1 MKLYLSGHTDRYA
14 LEQLQL
20 CLFPEEPMEYCETPF
35 RGDGA
40 VSRLSRGRKYLTATA
55 KITRN
60 GVTGRGVQRLALE
73 RESYALRRRILQRAY
88 YLAAL
93 SLLPAPPPWGALS
106 GVRPTKLTTRHLLEG
121 GTPASADRLLEQS
134 FFVTPARRRLCVAA
148 SLASVEA
155 AKKLAPTD
163 ISVYIGIPFC
173 PTRCSYCSF
182 VSQTEGSAGKLLTPY
197 LDCLLRE
204 IEVVGTGL
212 RAAGLSPRTLYI
224 GGGTPTTLSA
234 AQLRLLMEAI
244 VRYFPADRRIEY
256 TVEGGRP
263 DTLDLE
269 KLKLIREL
277 GADRM
282 SINPQTMND
291 AVLRT
296 VGRPHTAA
304 DVERAYAQAVEVGF
318 SSINMDLIA
327 GLPGDDPESF
337 ADSLKRVM
345 ELGPSNVTVHTL
357 ALKKGAELFSRRAE
371 LPPQEAVEAMVDH
384 ANAVLSAGGYA
395 PYYLYRQKY
404 MSGSLEN
411 VGWCRDGDLGFYNI
425 YMMEELSSILALGGG
440 AVSKRNLPEHR
451 LERQCNP
458 KYPKQYVERIEE
470 VLAEKAALL
479 EQLRRDTE
487 AGLCRG
493 PSKITEREGANFH
506 AD

>member
-20 CLFPEEPMEYCETPF
+20 CLFPEEAMEFCEKPF

-40 VSRLSRGRKYLTATA
+40 VSRLSYGKKYLTATA

-60 GVTGRGVQRLALE
+60 GVTTRAVQRLPLAK
-73 RESYALRRRILQRAY
+73 ESYALRRRMLQRAY

-93 SLLPAPPPWGALS
+93 PQLPTVPPWGALS

-121 GTPASADRLLEQS
+121 GTPESADRLLEQS
-134 FFVTPARRRLCVAA
+134 FFVTPARRQLCVQS

-155 AKKLAPTD
+155 VKRLLPSD
-163 ISVYIGIPFC
+163 VSVYVGIPFC

-197 LDCLLRE
+197 LEGLLRE
-204 IEVVGTGL
+204 IETVGEGM
-212 RAAGLSPRTLYI
+212 RRAGLTLRTLYI

-234 AQLRLLMEAI
+234 AQMELLMQTI
-244 VRYFPADRRIEY
+244 RRRFDMDRLIEY
-256 TVEGGRP
+256 TVEAGRP
-263 DTLDLE
+263 DTIDPE
-269 KLKLIREL
+269 KLAVIRDM
-277 GADRM
+277 GAKRV

-304 DVERAYAQAVEVGF
+304 DVERAYAQAVAAGF
-318 SSINMDLIA
+318 ASINMDLIA

-337 ADSLKRVM
+337 AQSLDRV
-345 ELGPSNVTVHTL
+345 LALDPSNVTVHTL
-357 ALKKGAELFSRRAE
+357 ALKKGAELFSRREA
-371 LPPQEAVEAMVDH
+371 LPPQEAVETMVEH
-384 ANAVLSAGGYA
+384 ANAVLSGKGYA

-411 VGWCRDGDLGFYNI
+411 VGWCRDGDLCLYNI
-425 YMMEELSSILALGGG
+425 YMMEELTDVLALGGG
-440 AVSKRNLPEHR
+440 AVSKRLLPDHR

-479 EQLRRDTE
+479 KQLTSS
-487 AGLCRG
+487 GKTG
-493 PSKITEREGANFH
+493 IIK
-506 AD
+506 

>member
-20 CLFPEEPMEYCETPF
+20 CLFPDEPMEFCESPF

-40 VSRLSRGRKYLTATA
+40 VSKLSRGGKYLTATA

-60 GVTGRGVQRLALE
+60 GRTTRAVQRLALAQE
-73 RESYALRRRILQRAY
+73 TYALRRRILQRAY

-93 SLLPAPPPWGALS
+93 PQLPAAPAWGALS
-106 GVRPTKLTTRHLLEG
+106 GVRPTKLTTRHLLAG
-121 GTPASADRLLEQS
+121 GTAETADRLLEQT
-134 FFVTPARRRLCVAA
+134 FFVTPERRRLCVQA

-155 AKKLAPTD
+155 VRKLEPTD
-163 ISVYIGIPFC
+163 VSVYIGIPFC

-182 VSQTEGSAGKLLTPY
+182 VSQTEGSAGKLLRPY
-197 LDCLLRE
+197 LECLLRE
-204 IEVVGTGL
+204 IETVGAGM
-212 RAAGLSPRTLYI
+212 RRAGLTLRTLYI

-234 AQLRLLMEAI
+234 DQLRVLMEAI
-244 VRYFPADRRIEY
+244 NRYFDHSRRIEY

-263 DTLDLE
+263 DTLDPE
-269 KLKLIREL
+269 KLRLIREL

-291 AVLRT
+291 AVLRA

-304 DVERAYAQAVEVGF
+304 DVERAYAQAVEAGF

-327 GLPGDDPESF
+327 GLPGDDPEHF
-337 ADSLKRVM
+337 ARSLERVLA
-345 ELGPSNVTVHTL
+345 LGPSNVTVHTL
-357 ALKKGAELFSRRAE
+357 ALKKGADLFTHREA
-371 LPPQEAVEAMVDH
+371 LPPQKAVEEMVAY
-384 ANAVLSAGGYA
+384 ANSTLAARRYA

-411 VGWCRDGDLGFYNI
+411 VGWCRDGDLGLYNV
-425 YMMEELSSILALGGG
+425 YMMEELTSILALGGA
-440 AVSKRNLPEHR
+440 AVSKRNLPDNR

-458 KYPKQYVERIEE
+458 KYPKQYVERIDE
-470 VLAEKAALL
+470 VLAQKAALL
-479 EQLRRDTE
+479 DDL
-487 AGLCRG
+487 
-493 PSKITEREGANFH
+493 TERKE
-506 AD
+506 

>member
-20 CLFPEEPMEYCETPF
+20 CLFPEEAMEFCEKPF

-40 VSRLSRGRKYLTATA
+40 VSRLSYGKKYLTATA

-60 GVTGRGVQRLALE
+60 GVTTRAVQRLPLAK
-73 RESYALRRRILQRAY
+73 ESYALRRRMLQRAY

-93 SLLPAPPPWGALS
+93 PQLPTVPPWGALS

-121 GTPASADRLLEQS
+121 GTPESADRLLEQS
-134 FFVTPARRRLCVAA
+134 FFVTPARRQLCVQS

-155 AKKLAPTD
+155 VKRLLPSD
-163 ISVYIGIPFC
+163 VSVYVGIPFC

-197 LDCLLRE
+197 LEGLLRE
-204 IEVVGTGL
+204 IETVGEGM
-212 RAAGLSPRTLYI
+212 RRAGLTLRTLYI

-234 AQLRLLMEAI
+234 AQMELLMQTI
-244 VRYFPADRRIEY
+244 RRRFDMDRLIEY
-256 TVEGGRP
+256 TVEAGRP
-263 DTLDLE
+263 DTIDPE
-269 KLKLIREL
+269 KLAVIRDM
-277 GADRM
+277 GAKRV

-304 DVERAYAQAVEVGF
+304 DVERAYAQAVAAGF
-318 SSINMDLIA
+318 ASINMDLIA

-337 ADSLKRVM
+337 AQSLDRV
-345 ELGPSNVTVHTL
+345 LALDPSNVTVHTL
-357 ALKKGAELFSRRAE
+357 ALKKGAELFSRREA
-371 LPPQEAVEAMVDH
+371 LPPQEAVETMVEH
-384 ANAVLSAGGYA
+384 ANAVLSGKGYA

-411 VGWCRDGDLGFYNI
+411 VGWCRDGDLCLYNI
-425 YMMEELSSILALGGG
+425 YMMEELTDVLALGGG
-440 AVSKRNLPEHR
+440 AVSKRLLPDHR

-470 VLAEKAALL
+470 VLAEKTALL
-479 EQLRRDTE
+479 EQLTSS
-487 AGLCRG
+487 GKTG
-493 PSKITEREGANFH
+493 IIK
-506 AD
+506 